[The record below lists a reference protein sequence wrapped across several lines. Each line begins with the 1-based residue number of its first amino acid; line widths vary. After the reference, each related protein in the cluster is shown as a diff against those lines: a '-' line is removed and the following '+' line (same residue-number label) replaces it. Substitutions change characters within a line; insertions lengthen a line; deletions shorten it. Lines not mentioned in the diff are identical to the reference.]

1 MTGSLAI
8 TFLGTGTSVG
18 IPQIGCTCPACTS
31 ADPRDSRSR
40 SGVIVESR
48 EASII
53 VDTPPEFR
61 ISCLKYGIARA
72 DAVVITHT
80 HMDHVAGFDDV
91 RRFNTIN
98 GAKPMNCYG
107 AKDTLEGL
115 KRIFPYISD
124 KPNTNGLYRPMIRF
138 RPVERAFRIKDIK
151 VTPVP
156 VDHGPRT
163 NGYVFE
169 SAGVRLAY
177 IPDCHDIPQNSMVKL
192 RNLDLLVLDC
202 LREERPHPTHMTLSL
217 SLAAAKRIGAKKTL
231 FTHMCHSVVHEPF
244 ERKLPEGIRLAYDGL
259 KVELPF

>member
-18 IPQIGCTCPACTS
+18 IPQIGCTCPACVST
-31 ADPRDSRSR
+31 DPRDRRSR
-40 SGVIVESR
+40 SGVVIESR

-61 ISCLKYGIARA
+61 LSCIRYGIRKA
-72 DAVVITHT
+72 DAIVITHT
-80 HMDHVAGFDDV
+80 HMDHVAAFDDV
-91 RRFNTIN
+91 RRFNTLN

-107 AKDTLEGL
+107 AEETLDGL
-115 KRIFPYISD
+115 RRIFPYISD

-138 RPVERAFRIKDIK
+138 KPVKRAFRIKDVK

-156 VDHGPRT
+156 VIHGPRT

-169 SAGVRLAY
+169 SGSARLAY
-177 IPDCHDIPQNSMVKL
+177 IPDCHEIPPASMVKL
-192 RNLDLLVLDC
+192 KGLDLLVLDC
-202 LREERPHPTHMTLSL
+202 LRAERPHTTHMTLPL
-217 SLAAAKRIGAKKTL
+217 SLAAAAKIGAKRTL

-244 ERKLPEGIRLAYDGL
+244 ERGLPPGIRLAYDGL
-259 KVELPF
+259 RIEL